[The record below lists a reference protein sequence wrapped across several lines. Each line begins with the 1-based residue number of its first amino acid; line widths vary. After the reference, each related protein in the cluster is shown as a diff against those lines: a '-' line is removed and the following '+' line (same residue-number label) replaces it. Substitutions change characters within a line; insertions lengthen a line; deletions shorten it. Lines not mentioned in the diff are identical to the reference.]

1 LTGVCLRRTV
11 DAVRIAAE
19 GRTGFI
25 LGVFLV
31 AWEGGCT
38 SEHRQTNSAMEGG
51 TDQSE
56 DASVDSSPN
65 DAKPPCPDHI
75 PEAALAANSANAALP
90 PDARAKE
97 ALCDAGPTGTG
108 IGLACTRG
116 GRQCSR
122 GLLCTADFSGQSGIC
137 TILGCGCGA
146 ADCGPDASCCTLL
159 QAGGASLCFPNACL
173 PGSCLEGY

>member
-1 LTGVCLRRTV
+1 M
-11 DAVRIAAE
+11 
-19 GRTGFI
+19 GFI
-25 LGVFLV
+25 LGVSLV
-31 AWEGGCT
+31 ASQGACT
-38 SEHRQTNSAMEGG
+38 SGQGRTNSAMESGV
-51 TDQSE
+51 DQGD

-65 DAKPPCPDHI
+65 DASLQCPDRV
-75 PEAALAANSANAALP
+75 PEAALAANSVNAALP

-97 ALCDAGPTGTG
+97 ALCDAGATGTG

-116 GRQCSR
+116 GRQCPR
-122 GLLCTADFSGQSGIC
+122 GLLCTADFSGQNGIC

-146 ADCGPDASCCTLL
+146 AECGPGASCCTLL